1 MQDETDT
8 AYQQGLRDGKINSLE
23 KAVTELTSDV
33 RQLKVFMY
41 TILGALT
48 IVEFMPDFLRLI
60 NA

>member
-8 AYQQGLRDGKINSLE
+8 AYQQGLRDGKIHSLE
-23 KAVTELTSDV
+23 KAVNELTSDV